1 MEKMVVADKPDKAFI
16 MSHKS
21 SDIQNEQNS
30 QNGCPIIGKIEEGYE
45 GSKALKGAFKPVA
58 LIREP

>member
-1 MEKMVVADKPDKAFI
+1 MEEMVVADEPDKAFI

-30 QNGCPIIGKIEEGYE
+30 QNGRPTIGIVEEGHK
-45 GSKALKGAFKPVA
+45 GSKALEGAFKPVA
-58 LIREP
+58 FIGLP